1 MGSADETKSGT
12 LVQSPVLSPVRDW
25 KRISMM
31 SGAAIIVAALALW
44 FLFANSVTT
53 NDAQVD
59 GYITTVA
66 PRVSGNVVKLWVNDN
81 QEVRASDPLIDIDP
95 RDYQAAY
102 DQAKAAY
109 DVAVAEARS
118 AKVLISLTRETTAST
133 RESSADE
140 RLVSQADLIRS
151 RTVYQQSATALLDV
165 AKANL
170 EAKRATK
177 DRANADLKR
186 YRPLLVTDDVSHFQF
201 DAVEAAARVAESE
214 FLAAEQ
220 QVLSAQDAV
229 GIAKAQTTAA
239 EHQLS
244 RSEAELKESEAQ
256 MKQVPIREAQYQSA
270 LAVKER
276 TRATEEE
283 AALQLSYTHVVAPVS
298 GQVTQRT
305 VEVGQY
311 VSPGQLLLTLV
322 PLDSVYITANFK
334 ETELAHVRPGQHAT
348 ITADMYG
355 GQKFD
360 GIVDSVAGATGSRQA
375 LLPPQNAT
383 GNFVKVVQR
392 IPVKVLIQRTAQ
404 TDAVLRPGMNVEVT
418 IHVH

>member
-1 MGSADETKSGT
+1 MGSAAQKNSEI
-12 LVQSPVLSPVRDW
+12 LPHAPALSPVRNW
-25 KRISMM
+25 KRISIV
-31 SGAAIIVAALALW
+31 SSAAIVISALALW
-44 FLFANSVTT
+44 FLFGNSITT
-53 NDAQVD
+53 DDAQVD

-66 PRVSGNVVKLWVNDN
+66 PRISGDVVKLWVNDN
-81 QEVRASDPLIDIDP
+81 QEVHAGDPLIDIDP
-95 RDYQAAY
+95 RDYEAAH

-109 DVAVAEARS
+109 DVAMAEAQS
-118 AKVLISLTRETTAST
+118 AKVNISLTRETTAST
-133 RESSADE
+133 KESSANQ

-170 EAKRATK
+170 EAKRATNE
-177 DRANADLKR
+177 RAQADLKR

-201 DAVEAAARVAESE
+201 DAVEAAARVAENE

-220 QVLSAQDAV
+220 QVLSAEDSV
-229 GIAKAQTTAA
+229 EIAKTQTAAA
-239 EHQLS
+239 EHQLG

-256 MKQVPIREAQYQSA
+256 LKQVQIREAQYQSA
-270 LAVKER
+270 LAAVER

-322 PLDSVYITANFK
+322 PLDSVYVTANFK
-334 ETELAHVRPGQHAT
+334 ETKLAHVRPGQRAT

-355 GQKFD
+355 RQKFE
-360 GIVDSVAGATGSRQA
+360 GVVDSLAGATGSRQA

-392 IPVKVLIQRTAQ
+392 IPVKILIQRTAQ

>member
-1 MGSADETKSGT
+1 MGSAAQKNSEILPHT
-12 LVQSPVLSPVRDW
+12 PALSPVRNW
-25 KRISMM
+25 KRISIV
-31 SGAAIIVAALALW
+31 SSAAIVISALALW
-44 FLFANSVTT
+44 FLFGNSITT
-53 NDAQVD
+53 DDAQVD

-66 PRVSGNVVKLWVNDN
+66 PRISGDVVKLWVNDN
-81 QEVRASDPLIDIDP
+81 QEVHAGDPLIDIDP
-95 RDYQAAY
+95 RDYEAAH

-109 DVAVAEARS
+109 DVAMAEAQS
-118 AKVLISLTRETTAST
+118 AKVNISLTRETTAST
-133 RESSADE
+133 KESSANQ

-170 EAKRATK
+170 EAKRATNE
-177 DRANADLKR
+177 RAQADLKR

-201 DAVEAAARVAESE
+201 DAVEAAARVAENE

-220 QVLSAQDAV
+220 QVLSAEDSV
-229 GIAKAQTTAA
+229 EIAKTQTAAA
-239 EHQLS
+239 EHQLG

-256 MKQVPIREAQYQSA
+256 LKQVPIREAQYQSA
-270 LAVKER
+270 LAAVER

-322 PLDSVYITANFK
+322 PLDSVYVTANFK
-334 ETELAHVRPGQHAT
+334 ETKLAHVRPGQRAT

-355 GQKFD
+355 RQTFEGV
-360 GIVDSVAGATGSRQA
+360 VDSLAGATGSRQA

-392 IPVKVLIQRTAQ
+392 IPVKILIQRTAQ

>member
-1 MGSADETKSGT
+1 MGSAAQKNSEILPHT
-12 LVQSPVLSPVRDW
+12 PALSPVRNW
-25 KRISMM
+25 KRISIV
-31 SGAAIIVAALALW
+31 SSAAIVISALALW
-44 FLFANSVTT
+44 FLFGNSITT
-53 NDAQVD
+53 DDAQVD

-66 PRVSGNVVKLWVNDN
+66 PRISGDVVKLWVNDN
-81 QEVRASDPLIDIDP
+81 QEVHAGDPLIDIDP
-95 RDYQAAY
+95 RDYEAAH

-109 DVAVAEARS
+109 DVAMAEAQS
-118 AKVLISLTRETTAST
+118 AKVNISLTRETTAST
-133 RESSADE
+133 KESSANQ

-170 EAKRATK
+170 EAKRAT
-177 DRANADLKR
+177 DERAQADLKR

-201 DAVEAAARVAESE
+201 DAVEAAARVAENE

-220 QVLSAQDAV
+220 QVLSAEDSV
-229 GIAKAQTTAA
+229 EIAKTQTAAA
-239 EHQLS
+239 EHQLG

-256 MKQVPIREAQYQSA
+256 LKQVPIREAQYQSA
-270 LAVKER
+270 LAAVER

-322 PLDSVYITANFK
+322 PLDSVYVTANFK
-334 ETELAHVRPGQHAT
+334 ETKLAHVRPGQRAT

-355 GQKFD
+355 RQKFE
-360 GIVDSVAGATGSRQA
+360 GVVDSLAGATGSRQA

-392 IPVKVLIQRTAQ
+392 IPVKILIQRTAQ

>member
-1 MGSADETKSGT
+1 MGSAAQKNSEI
-12 LVQSPVLSPVRDW
+12 LPHAPALSPVRNW
-25 KRISMM
+25 KRISIV
-31 SGAAIIVAALALW
+31 SSAAIVISALALW
-44 FLFANSVTT
+44 FLFGNSITT
-53 NDAQVD
+53 DDAQVD

-66 PRVSGNVVKLWVNDN
+66 PRISGDVVKLWVNDN
-81 QEVRASDPLIDIDP
+81 QEVHAGDPLIDIDP
-95 RDYQAAY
+95 RDYEAAH

-109 DVAVAEARS
+109 DVATAEAQS
-118 AKVLISLTRETTAST
+118 AKVNISLTRETTAST
-133 RESSADE
+133 KESSANQ

-170 EAKRATK
+170 EAKRATNE
-177 DRANADLKR
+177 RAQADLKR

-201 DAVEAAARVAESE
+201 DAVEAAARVAENE

-220 QVLSAQDAV
+220 QVLSAEDSV
-229 GIAKAQTTAA
+229 EIAKTQTAAA
-239 EHQLS
+239 EHQLG

-256 MKQVPIREAQYQSA
+256 LKQVPIREAQYQSA
-270 LAVKER
+270 LAAVER

-322 PLDSVYITANFK
+322 PLDSVYVTANFK
-334 ETELAHVRPGQHAT
+334 ETKLAHVRPGQRAT

-355 GQKFD
+355 RQKFE
-360 GIVDSVAGATGSRQA
+360 GVVDSLAGATGSRQA

-392 IPVKVLIQRTAQ
+392 IPVKILIQRTAQ

>member
-1 MGSADETKSGT
+1 MGSAAQKNSEI
-12 LVQSPVLSPVRDW
+12 LPHAPALSPVRNW
-25 KRISMM
+25 KRIPIVS
-31 SGAAIIVAALALW
+31 SAAIVISALALW
-44 FLFANSVTT
+44 FLFGNSITT
-53 NDAQVD
+53 DDAQVD

-66 PRVSGNVVKLWVNDN
+66 PRISGDVVKLWVNDN
-81 QEVRASDPLIDIDP
+81 QEVHAGDPLIDIDP
-95 RDYQAAY
+95 RDYEAAH

-109 DVAVAEARS
+109 DVAMAEAQS
-118 AKVLISLTRETTAST
+118 AKVNISLTRETTAST
-133 RESSADE
+133 KESSANQ
-140 RLVSQADLIRS
+140 RLVSQADLTRS

-170 EAKRATK
+170 EAKRATNE
-177 DRANADLKR
+177 RAQADLKR

-201 DAVEAAARVAESE
+201 DAVEAAARVAENE

-220 QVLSAQDAV
+220 QVLSAEDSV
-229 GIAKAQTTAA
+229 EIAKTQTAAA
-239 EHQLS
+239 EHQLG

-256 MKQVPIREAQYQSA
+256 LKQVPIREAQYQSA
-270 LAVKER
+270 LAAVER

-322 PLDSVYITANFK
+322 PLDSVYVTANFK
-334 ETELAHVRPGQHAT
+334 ETKLAHVRPGQRAT

-355 GQKFD
+355 RQKFE
-360 GIVDSVAGATGSRQA
+360 GVVDSLAGATGSRQA

-392 IPVKVLIQRTAQ
+392 IPVKILIQRTAQ

>member
-1 MGSADETKSGT
+1 MGSAAQKNSEI
-12 LVQSPVLSPVRDW
+12 LPHAPALSPVRNW
-25 KRISMM
+25 KRISIV
-31 SGAAIIVAALALW
+31 SSAALVISALALW
-44 FLFANSVTT
+44 FLFGNSITT
-53 NDAQVD
+53 DDAQVD

-66 PRVSGNVVKLWVNDN
+66 PRISGDVVKLWVNDN
-81 QEVRASDPLIDIDP
+81 QEVHAGDPLIDIDP
-95 RDYQAAY
+95 RDYEAAH

-109 DVAVAEARS
+109 DVAMAEAQS
-118 AKVLISLTRETTAST
+118 AKVNISLTRETTAST
-133 RESSADE
+133 KESSANQ

-170 EAKRATK
+170 EAKRATNE
-177 DRANADLKR
+177 RAQADLKR

-201 DAVEAAARVAESE
+201 DAVEAAARVAENE

-220 QVLSAQDAV
+220 QVLSAEDSV
-229 GIAKAQTTAA
+229 EIAKTQTAAA
-239 EHQLS
+239 EHQLG

-256 MKQVPIREAQYQSA
+256 LKQVPIREAQYQSA
-270 LAVKER
+270 LAAVER

-322 PLDSVYITANFK
+322 PLDSVYVTANFK
-334 ETELAHVRPGQHAT
+334 ETKLAHVRPGQRAT

-355 GQKFD
+355 RQKFE
-360 GIVDSVAGATGSRQA
+360 GVVDSLAGATGSRQA

-392 IPVKVLIQRTAQ
+392 IPVKILIQRTAQ

>member
-1 MGSADETKSGT
+1 MGSADERNKETP
-12 LVQSPVLSPVRDW
+12 VQAPVQPPGHDW
-25 KRISMM
+25 KRISIV
-31 SGAAIIVAALALW
+31 SGAAVVFTALALW
-44 FLFANSVTT
+44 FLFGNRVTT
-53 NDAQVD
+53 DDAQVD

-66 PRVSGNVVKLWVNDN
+66 PRISGQVVKLWVNDN
-81 QEVRASDPLIDIDP
+81 QEVHAGDPLIDIDP
-95 RDYQAAY
+95 RDYQTAF

-109 DVAVAEARS
+109 HVSVAEAQS
-118 AKVLISLTRETTAST
+118 AKVNISLTRQTTTST
-133 RESSADE
+133 MESSTDE
-140 RLVSQADLIRS
+140 RLISQADLIRS
-151 RTVYQQSATALLDV
+151 RTAYQQSATALLDA

-170 EAKRATK
+170 EAKRATNQ
-177 DRANADLKR
+177 RAQADLKR

-229 GIAKAQTTAA
+229 DIAKAQTTAA

-256 MKQVPIREAQYQSA
+256 LKQVPIREAQYRSA
-270 LAVKER
+270 VAAAER
-276 TRATEEE
+276 AQAIEDE

-334 ETELAHVRPGQHAT
+334 ETQLAHVHTGQRAT

-355 GQKFD
+355 RRKFE
-360 GIVDSVAGATGSRQA
+360 GIVDSIAGATGSRQA

-392 IPVKVLIQRTAQ
+392 LPVKILIQRTPQ
-404 TDAVLRPGMNVEVT
+404 MDTVLRPGMNVEVT
-418 IHVH
+418 IHVR

>member
-1 MGSADETKSGT
+1 MGSAAQKNSEI
-12 LVQSPVLSPVRDW
+12 LLHAPALSPVRNW
-25 KRISMM
+25 KRISIV
-31 SGAAIIVAALALW
+31 SSAAIVISALALW
-44 FLFANSVTT
+44 FLFGNSITT
-53 NDAQVD
+53 DDAQVD

-66 PRVSGNVVKLWVNDN
+66 PRISGDVVKLWVNDN
-81 QEVRASDPLIDIDP
+81 QEVHAGDPLIDIDP
-95 RDYQAAY
+95 RDYEAAH

-109 DVAVAEARS
+109 DVAMAEAQS
-118 AKVLISLTRETTAST
+118 AKVNISLTRETTAST
-133 RESSADE
+133 KESSANQ

-170 EAKRATK
+170 EAKRATNE
-177 DRANADLKR
+177 RAQADLKR

-201 DAVEAAARVAESE
+201 DAVEAAARVAENE

-220 QVLSAQDAV
+220 QVLSAEDSV
-229 GIAKAQTTAA
+229 EIAKTQTAAA
-239 EHQLS
+239 EHQLG

-256 MKQVPIREAQYQSA
+256 LKQVPIREAQYQSA
-270 LAVKER
+270 LAAVER

-322 PLDSVYITANFK
+322 PLDSVYVTANFK
-334 ETELAHVRPGQHAT
+334 ETKLAHVRPGQRAT

-355 GQKFD
+355 RQKFE
-360 GIVDSVAGATGSRQA
+360 GVVDSLAGATGSRQA

-392 IPVKVLIQRTAQ
+392 IPVKILIQRTAQ

>member
-1 MGSADETKSGT
+1 MGSAAQKNSEI
-12 LVQSPVLSPVRDW
+12 LPHAPALSPVRNW
-25 KRISMM
+25 KRISIV
-31 SGAAIIVAALALW
+31 SSAAIVISALALW
-44 FLFANSVTT
+44 FLFGNSITT
-53 NDAQVD
+53 DDAQVD

-66 PRVSGNVVKLWVNDN
+66 PRISGDVVKLWVNDN
-81 QEVRASDPLIDIDP
+81 QEVHAGDSLIDIDP
-95 RDYQAAY
+95 RDYEAAH

-109 DVAVAEARS
+109 DVAMAEAQS
-118 AKVLISLTRETTAST
+118 AKVNISLTRETTAST
-133 RESSADE
+133 KESSANQ

-170 EAKRATK
+170 EAKRAT
-177 DRANADLKR
+177 DERAQADLKR

-201 DAVEAAARVAESE
+201 DAVEAAARVAENE

-220 QVLSAQDAV
+220 QVLSAEDSV
-229 GIAKAQTTAA
+229 EIAKTQTAAA
-239 EHQLS
+239 EHQLG

-256 MKQVPIREAQYQSA
+256 LKQVPIREAQYQSA
-270 LAVKER
+270 LAAVER

-322 PLDSVYITANFK
+322 PLDSVYVTANFK
-334 ETELAHVRPGQHAT
+334 ETKLAHVRPGQRAT

-355 GQKFD
+355 RQKFE
-360 GIVDSVAGATGSRQA
+360 GVVDSLAGATGSRQA

-392 IPVKVLIQRTAQ
+392 IPVKILIQRTAQ

>member
-1 MGSADETKSGT
+1 MDPAEAKNSEAPVQTPT
-12 LVQSPVLSPVRDW
+12 LPVARYRRS
-25 KRISMM
+25 ISIAF
-31 SGAAIIVAALALW
+31 GAFAIVLALVVW
-44 FLFANSVTT
+44 FLFGRGVITD
-53 NDAQVD
+53 DAQVD

-66 PRVSGNVVKLWVNDN
+66 PRVSGDVVKLWVDDN
-81 QEVRASDPLIDIDP
+81 QEIRAGDPLVDIDP

-109 DVAVAEARS
+109 EVALAEAQS
-118 AKVLISLTRETTAST
+118 AKVNISLARDTTAST
-133 RESSADE
+133 MEGSTDES
-140 RLVSQADLIRS
+140 LVSQADLIRS
-151 RTVYQQSATALLDV
+151 RTVYQQTATALLEA

-170 EAKRATK
+170 DSKRAT
-177 DRANADLKR
+177 DERAQADLKR
-186 YRPLLVTDDVSHFQF
+186 YRSLLVTDDVSHFQF
-201 DAVEAAARVAESE
+201 DAVEAAARVAKSE

-229 GIAKAQTTAA
+229 DIAKAQATAA

-244 RSEAELKESEAQ
+244 RSEAELKQSKAQ
-256 MKQVPIREAQYQSA
+256 LKLVPIREAQYQSA
-270 LAVKER
+270 LASIA
-276 TRATEEE
+276 RARAAEEA
-283 AALQLSYTHVVAPVS
+283 AALQLGYTHIIAPVS
-298 GQVTQRT
+298 GQVTQRA

-322 PLDSVYITANFK
+322 PLDRVYITANFK
-334 ETELAHVRPGQHAT
+334 ETQLAPVRPGQRAT
-348 ITADMYG
+348 ILADMYG
-355 GQKFD
+355 TRKFE
-360 GIVDSVAGATGSRQA
+360 GIVDSIAGATGSRQA

-392 IPVKVLIQRTAQ
+392 IPVKILIQRTPQ

>member
-1 MGSADETKSGT
+1 MGSAAQKNSEILPHT
-12 LVQSPVLSPVRDW
+12 PALSPVRNW
-25 KRISMM
+25 KRISIV
-31 SGAAIIVAALALW
+31 SSAAIVISALALW
-44 FLFANSVTT
+44 FLFGNSITT
-53 NDAQVD
+53 DDAQVD

-66 PRVSGNVVKLWVNDN
+66 PRISGDVVKLWVNDN
-81 QEVRASDPLIDIDP
+81 QEVHAGDPLIDIDP
-95 RDYQAAY
+95 RDYEAAH

-109 DVAVAEARS
+109 DVAMAEAQS
-118 AKVLISLTRETTAST
+118 AKVNISLTRETTAST
-133 RESSADE
+133 KESSANQ

-170 EAKRATK
+170 EAKRATNE
-177 DRANADLKR
+177 RAQADLKR

-201 DAVEAAARVAESE
+201 DAVEAAARVAENE

-220 QVLSAQDAV
+220 QVLSAEDSV
-229 GIAKAQTTAA
+229 EIAKTQTAAA
-239 EHQLS
+239 EHQLG

-256 MKQVPIREAQYQSA
+256 LKQVPIREAQYQSA
-270 LAVKER
+270 LAAVER

-322 PLDSVYITANFK
+322 PLDSVYVTANFK
-334 ETELAHVRPGQHAT
+334 ETKLAHVRPGQRAT

-355 GQKFD
+355 RQKFE
-360 GIVDSVAGATGSRQA
+360 GVVDSLAGATGSRQA

-392 IPVKVLIQRTAQ
+392 IPVKILIQRTAQ

>member
-1 MGSADETKSGT
+1 MGSAAQKNSEILPHT
-12 LVQSPVLSPVRDW
+12 PALSPVRNW
-25 KRISMM
+25 KRISIV
-31 SGAAIIVAALALW
+31 SSAAIVISALALW
-44 FLFANSVTT
+44 FLFGNSITT
-53 NDAQVD
+53 DDAQVD

-66 PRVSGNVVKLWVNDN
+66 PRISGDVVKLWVNDN
-81 QEVRASDPLIDIDP
+81 QEVHAGDPLIDIDP
-95 RDYQAAY
+95 RDYEAAH

-109 DVAVAEARS
+109 DVAMAEAQS
-118 AKVLISLTRETTAST
+118 AKVNISLTRETTAST
-133 RESSADE
+133 KESSANQ
-140 RLVSQADLIRS
+140 RLVSQADLTRS

-170 EAKRATK
+170 EAKRATNE
-177 DRANADLKR
+177 RAQADLKR

-201 DAVEAAARVAESE
+201 DAVEAAARVAENE

-220 QVLSAQDAV
+220 QVLSAEDSV
-229 GIAKAQTTAA
+229 EIAKTQTAAA
-239 EHQLS
+239 EHQLG

-256 MKQVPIREAQYQSA
+256 LKQVPIREAQYQSA
-270 LAVKER
+270 LAAVER

-322 PLDSVYITANFK
+322 PLDSVYVTANFK
-334 ETELAHVRPGQHAT
+334 ETKLAHVRPGQRAT

-355 GQKFD
+355 RQKFE
-360 GIVDSVAGATGSRQA
+360 GVVDSLAGATGSRQA

-392 IPVKVLIQRTAQ
+392 IPVKILIQRTAQ

>member
-1 MGSADETKSGT
+1 MGSAAQKNSEI
-12 LVQSPVLSPVRDW
+12 LPHAPALSPVRNW
-25 KRISMM
+25 KRIPIVS
-31 SGAAIIVAALALW
+31 SAAIVISALALW
-44 FLFANSVTT
+44 FLFGNSITT
-53 NDAQVD
+53 DDAQVD

-66 PRVSGNVVKLWVNDN
+66 PRISGDVVKLWVNDN
-81 QEVRASDPLIDIDP
+81 QEVHAGDSLIDIDP
-95 RDYQAAY
+95 RDYEAAH

-109 DVAVAEARS
+109 DVAMAEAQS
-118 AKVLISLTRETTAST
+118 AKVNISLTRETTAST
-133 RESSADE
+133 KESSANQ

-170 EAKRATK
+170 EAKRATNE
-177 DRANADLKR
+177 RAQADLKR

-201 DAVEAAARVAESE
+201 DAVEAAARVAENE

-220 QVLSAQDAV
+220 QVLSAEDSV
-229 GIAKAQTTAA
+229 EIAKTQTAAA
-239 EHQLS
+239 EHQLG

-256 MKQVPIREAQYQSA
+256 LKQVPIREAQYQSA
-270 LAVKER
+270 LAAVER

-322 PLDSVYITANFK
+322 PLDSVYVTANFK
-334 ETELAHVRPGQHAT
+334 ETKLAHVRPGQRAT

-355 GQKFD
+355 RQKFE
-360 GIVDSVAGATGSRQA
+360 GVVDSLAGATGSRQA

-392 IPVKVLIQRTAQ
+392 IPVKILIQRTAQ

>member
-1 MGSADETKSGT
+1 MESAAQKNSEI
-12 LVQSPVLSPVRDW
+12 LPHAPALSPVRNW
-25 KRISMM
+25 KRISIV
-31 SGAAIIVAALALW
+31 SSAAIVISALALW
-44 FLFANSVTT
+44 FLFGNSITT
-53 NDAQVD
+53 DDAQVD

-66 PRVSGNVVKLWVNDN
+66 PRISGDVVKLWVNDN
-81 QEVRASDPLIDIDP
+81 QEVHAGDSLIDIDP
-95 RDYQAAY
+95 RDYEAAH

-109 DVAVAEARS
+109 DVAMAEAQS
-118 AKVLISLTRETTAST
+118 AKVNISLTRETTAST
-133 RESSADE
+133 KESSANQ

-170 EAKRATK
+170 EAKRAT
-177 DRANADLKR
+177 DERAQADLKR

-201 DAVEAAARVAESE
+201 DAVEAAARVAENE

-220 QVLSAQDAV
+220 QVLSAEDSV
-229 GIAKAQTTAA
+229 EIAKTQTAAA
-239 EHQLS
+239 EHQLG

-256 MKQVPIREAQYQSA
+256 LKQVPIREAQYQSA
-270 LAVKER
+270 LAAVER

-322 PLDSVYITANFK
+322 PLDSVYVTANFK
-334 ETELAHVRPGQHAT
+334 ETKLAHVRPGQRAT

-355 GQKFD
+355 RQKFE
-360 GIVDSVAGATGSRQA
+360 GVVDSLAGATGSRQA

-392 IPVKVLIQRTAQ
+392 IPVKILIQRTAQ

>member
-1 MGSADETKSGT
+1 VSS
-12 LVQSPVLSPVRDW
+12 
-25 KRISMM
+25 
-31 SGAAIIVAALALW
+31 AAIVISALALW
-44 FLFANSVTT
+44 FLFGNSITT
-53 NDAQVD
+53 DDAQVD

-66 PRVSGNVVKLWVNDN
+66 PRISGDVVKLWVNDN
-81 QEVRASDPLIDIDP
+81 QEVHAGDPLIDIDP
-95 RDYQAAY
+95 RDYEAAH

-109 DVAVAEARS
+109 DVAMAEAQS
-118 AKVLISLTRETTAST
+118 AKVNISLTRETTAST
-133 RESSADE
+133 KESSANQ

-170 EAKRATK
+170 EAKRAT
-177 DRANADLKR
+177 DERAQADLKR

-201 DAVEAAARVAESE
+201 DAVEAAARVAENE

-220 QVLSAQDAV
+220 QVLSAEDSV
-229 GIAKAQTTAA
+229 EIAKTQTAAA
-239 EHQLS
+239 EHQLG

-256 MKQVPIREAQYQSA
+256 LKQVPIREAQYQSA
-270 LAVKER
+270 LAAVER

-322 PLDSVYITANFK
+322 PLDSVYVTANFK
-334 ETELAHVRPGQHAT
+334 ETKLAHVRPGQRAT

-355 GQKFD
+355 RQKFE
-360 GIVDSVAGATGSRQA
+360 GVVDSLAGATGSRQA

-392 IPVKVLIQRTAQ
+392 IPVKILIQRTAQ

>member
-31 SGAAIIVAALALW
+31 SGAAIIVAALVLW
-44 FLFANSVTT
+44 FLFGNSVTT

-109 DVAVAEARS
+109 DVAVAEAQS
-118 AKVLISLTRETTAST
+118 AKVNISLTRETTAST

-355 GQKFD
+355 EQKFD

>member
-1 MGSADETKSGT
+1 MGSAAQKNSEI
-12 LVQSPVLSPVRDW
+12 LPHAPALSPVRNW
-25 KRISMM
+25 KRISIV
-31 SGAAIIVAALALW
+31 SSAAIVISALALW
-44 FLFANSVTT
+44 FLFGNSITT
-53 NDAQVD
+53 DDAQVD

-66 PRVSGNVVKLWVNDN
+66 PRISGDVVKLWVNDN
-81 QEVRASDPLIDIDP
+81 QEVHAGDPLIDIDP
-95 RDYQAAY
+95 RDYEAAH

-109 DVAVAEARS
+109 DVAMAEAQS
-118 AKVLISLTRETTAST
+118 AKVNISLTRETTAST
-133 RESSADE
+133 KESSANQ

-170 EAKRATK
+170 EAKRATNE
-177 DRANADLKR
+177 RAQADLKR

-201 DAVEAAARVAESE
+201 DAVEAAARVAENE

-220 QVLSAQDAV
+220 QVLSAEDSV
-229 GIAKAQTTAA
+229 EIAKTQTAAA
-239 EHQLS
+239 EHQLG

-256 MKQVPIREAQYQSA
+256 LKQVPIREAQYQSA
-270 LAVKER
+270 LAAVER

-322 PLDSVYITANFK
+322 PLDSVYVTANFK
-334 ETELAHVRPGQHAT
+334 ETKLAHVRPGQRAT

-355 GQKFD
+355 RQKFE
-360 GIVDSVAGATGSRQA
+360 GVVDSLAGATGSRQA

-392 IPVKVLIQRTAQ
+392 IPVKILIQRTAQ

>member
-1 MGSADETKSGT
+1 MGSAAQKNSEI
-12 LVQSPVLSPVRDW
+12 LPHAPALSPVRNW
-25 KRISMM
+25 KRIPIVS
-31 SGAAIIVAALALW
+31 SAAIVISALALW
-44 FLFANSVTT
+44 FLFGNSITT
-53 NDAQVD
+53 DDAQVD

-66 PRVSGNVVKLWVNDN
+66 PRISGDVVKLWVNDN
-81 QEVRASDPLIDIDP
+81 QEVHAGDPLIDIDP
-95 RDYQAAY
+95 RDYEAAH

-109 DVAVAEARS
+109 DVAMAEAQS
-118 AKVLISLTRETTAST
+118 AKVNISLTRETTAST
-133 RESSADE
+133 KESSANQ

-170 EAKRATK
+170 EAKRAT
-177 DRANADLKR
+177 DERAQADLKR

-201 DAVEAAARVAESE
+201 DAVEAAARVAENE

-220 QVLSAQDAV
+220 QVLSAEDSV
-229 GIAKAQTTAA
+229 EIAKTQTAAA
-239 EHQLS
+239 EHQLG

-256 MKQVPIREAQYQSA
+256 LKQVPIREAQYQSA
-270 LAVKER
+270 LAAVER

-322 PLDSVYITANFK
+322 PLDSVYVTANFK
-334 ETELAHVRPGQHAT
+334 ETKLAHVRPGQRAT

-355 GQKFD
+355 RQKFE
-360 GIVDSVAGATGSRQA
+360 GVVDSLAGATGSRQA

-392 IPVKVLIQRTAQ
+392 IPVKILIQRTAQ

>member
-1 MGSADETKSGT
+1 MGSAAQKNSEI
-12 LVQSPVLSPVRDW
+12 LPHAPALSPVRNW
-25 KRISMM
+25 KRISIV
-31 SGAAIIVAALALW
+31 SSAAIVISALALW
-44 FLFANSVTT
+44 FLFGNSITT
-53 NDAQVD
+53 DDAQVD

-66 PRVSGNVVKLWVNDN
+66 PRISGDVVKLWVNDN
-81 QEVRASDPLIDIDP
+81 QEVHAGDPLIDIDP
-95 RDYQAAY
+95 RDYEAAH

-109 DVAVAEARS
+109 DVAMAEAQS
-118 AKVLISLTRETTAST
+118 AKVNISLTRETTAST
-133 RESSADE
+133 KESSANQ

-170 EAKRATK
+170 EAKRAT
-177 DRANADLKR
+177 DERAQADLKR

-201 DAVEAAARVAESE
+201 DAVEAAARVAENE

-220 QVLSAQDAV
+220 QVLSAEDSV
-229 GIAKAQTTAA
+229 EIAKTQTAAA
-239 EHQLS
+239 EHQLG

-256 MKQVPIREAQYQSA
+256 LKQVPIREAQYQSA
-270 LAVKER
+270 LAAVER

-322 PLDSVYITANFK
+322 PLDSVYVTANFK
-334 ETELAHVRPGQHAT
+334 ETKLAHVRPGQRAT

-355 GQKFD
+355 RQKFE
-360 GIVDSVAGATGSRQA
+360 GVVDSLAGATGSRQA

-392 IPVKVLIQRTAQ
+392 IPVKILIQRTAQ

>member
-1 MGSADETKSGT
+1 MESADEMKSET
-12 LVQSPVLSPVRDW
+12 PVQAPVLSPIRDW
-25 KRISMM
+25 KRISIVP
-31 SGAAIIVAALALW
+31 GAAIVVAALILW
-44 FLFANSVTT
+44 FLFGNRVTT
-53 NDAQVD
+53 DDAQVD

-66 PRVSGNVVKLWVNDN
+66 PRVAGDVVKRWVNDN
-81 QEVRASDPLIDIDP
+81 QEVTAGDPLIDIDP

-109 DVAVAEARS
+109 DVAVAEAQS
-118 AKVLISLTRETTAST
+118 AKFNISLTREVTAST
-133 RESSADE
+133 MESSTDQ
-140 RLVSQADLIRS
+140 RLVSQADLVRS
-151 RTVYQQSATALLDV
+151 RTVYEQSATALLDA

-177 DRANADLKR
+177 ERAEADLKR

-201 DAVEAAARVAESE
+201 DAVEAATRVAQSE
-214 FLAAEQ
+214 FFAAEQ

-229 GIAKAQTTAA
+229 EIAKALTTAA

-256 MKQVPIREAQYQSA
+256 LKQVPIREAQYQSA
-270 LAVKER
+270 LAAVER
-276 TRATEEE
+276 ARAIEEA
-283 AALQLSYTHVVAPVS
+283 AALQLSYTHLVAPVS

-322 PLDSVYITANFK
+322 PLDRVYVTANFK
-334 ETELAHVRPGQHAT
+334 ETQLAHVHAGQHAT
-348 ITADMYG
+348 ISADMYG
-355 GQKFD
+355 GRKFD
-360 GIVDSVAGATGSRQA
+360 GIVDSIAGATGSRQA

-392 IPVKVLIQRTAQ
+392 IPVKILIQRTPQ

>member
-1 MGSADETKSGT
+1 MGSAAQKNSEI
-12 LVQSPVLSPVRDW
+12 LPHAPALSPVRNW
-25 KRISMM
+25 KRISIV
-31 SGAAIIVAALALW
+31 SSAAIVISALALW
-44 FLFANSVTT
+44 FLFGNSITT
-53 NDAQVD
+53 DDAQVD

-66 PRVSGNVVKLWVNDN
+66 PRISGDVVKLWVNDN
-81 QEVRASDPLIDIDP
+81 QEVHAGDPLIDIDP
-95 RDYQAAY
+95 RDYEAAH

-109 DVAVAEARS
+109 DVAMAEAQS
-118 AKVLISLTRETTAST
+118 AKVNISLTRETTAST
-133 RESSADE
+133 KESSANQ

-170 EAKRATK
+170 EAKRATNE
-177 DRANADLKR
+177 RAQADLKR

-201 DAVEAAARVAESE
+201 DAVEAAARVAENE

-220 QVLSAQDAV
+220 QVLSAEDSV
-229 GIAKAQTTAA
+229 EIAKTQTAAA
-239 EHQLS
+239 EHQLG

-256 MKQVPIREAQYQSA
+256 LKQVPIREAQYQSA
-270 LAVKER
+270 LAAVER

-322 PLDSVYITANFK
+322 PLDSVYVTANFK
-334 ETELAHVRPGQHAT
+334 ETKLAHVRPRQRAT

-355 GQKFD
+355 RQKFE
-360 GIVDSVAGATGSRQA
+360 GVVDSLAGATGSRQA

-392 IPVKVLIQRTAQ
+392 IPVKILIQRTAQ